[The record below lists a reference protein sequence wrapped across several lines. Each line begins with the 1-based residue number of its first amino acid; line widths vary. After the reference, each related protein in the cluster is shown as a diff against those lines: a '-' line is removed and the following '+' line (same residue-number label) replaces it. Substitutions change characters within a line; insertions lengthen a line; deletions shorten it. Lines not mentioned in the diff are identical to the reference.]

1 MFFRATFV
9 TAAYCDGAIL
19 LEREAPERLSVE
31 LRPTTADEGALLNQG
46 VKGADTIC
54 VGILRPTLTRA
65 MRTWLTDPTQA
76 QPAGFTEFSDSAYTS
91 LRIAVERALRVL
103 RWRVGLRGAGREPIL
118 GFRVFEWSADGH
130 TWHLLYDNSLARM
143 VITAGLPYS
152 RISQEIVGTT
162 KELWLNDVDEPL
174 AHELFQEAWDL
185 QESNPRSSLVIGIAA
200 AETCVKNLVV
210 QLVPATAW
218 LLENM
223 QSPPIIAMLERYFPQ
238 LPARI
243 VVEAGGQS
251 VAPLPDWLI
260 KIIEKGVNLRNKVVH
275 GQRVELRK
283 ETVREV
289 LEAVNDLLY
298 YCDLHAGHLWAA
310 SRLSP
315 MLQAALRSR
324 LGRVDQNETS

>member
-1 MFFRATFV
+1 MFLRATFV
-9 TAAYCDGAIL
+9 TGASCDRAIL
-19 LEREAPERLSVE
+19 LERDAPERLSVE
-31 LRPTTADEGALLNQG
+31 LRPMTADERTVLNQG
-46 VKGADTIC
+46 VEGADTIC

-65 MRTWLTDPTQA
+65 IRTWLSDPTKP

-118 GFRVFEWSADGH
+118 GFRLFEWSADGH
-130 TWHLLYDNSLARM
+130 AWHLLYDNSLARIVM
-143 VITAGLPYS
+143 TVGLPYS
-152 RISQEIVGTT
+152 QISQEIVGST
-162 KELWLNDVDEPL
+162 KELWLNDVDEPP

-200 AETCVKNLVV
+200 AETCVKNLVM

-218 LLENM
+218 LLENL
-223 QSPPIIAMLERYFPQ
+223 QSPPIVAMLGRYFPQ

-243 VVEAGGQS
+243 VVEAGIQS
-251 VAPLPDWLI
+251 VAPPPDWLI

-283 ETVREV
+283 DTVREV
-289 LEAVNDLLY
+289 LEAVNDVLY

-315 MLQAALRSR
+315 RLQAALRSR
-324 LGRVDQNETS
+324 LGRADQNETS